1 MTQKLTPTKAILA
14 TEERF
19 LAIAPQ
25 SMQFEAEKGFALQ
38 VLKSNKYL
46 ADVAESD
53 IVSFQ
58 MAVTN
63 IAAIGLSL
71 NPAEK
76 LAYLIPRK
84 GKVCLDVSYMGL
96 MKLATDSGSIKWVQS
111 GMVHENDT
119 FTDNGPGNAP
129 NHAYSPF
136 AKPSERGPYVGAY
149 CVAKTA
155 DGDFLTTTMP
165 IDELEGIRA
174 KSESW
179 KKNKSGPWLEFFT
192 EQCKKTVV
200 RRGSKMWPRSTGS
213 ERMAVAVDLSN
224 QAEGFEPIVNSPN
237 MGQASVDQN
246 EFFVDL
252 MEKGDNLGMFVF
264 SKTIPVP
271 VFTSLFNSFEKGD
284 KTKNKAIVNGMVGD
298 GGATAMEWIDTL
310 ENCAGDESQ
319 VIGFVEDHAP
329 DVIEYIK
336 DQLSA
341 EAVAFFNEVSQ

>member
-1 MTQKLTPTKAILA
+1 MTQQLTPAKAILA

-38 VLKSNKYL
+38 VLKNNDYL
-46 ADVAESD
+46 AGVAQND

-84 GKVCLDVSYMGL
+84 GKVCLDVSYMG
-96 MKLATDSGSIKWVQS
+96 MCKLATDSGSIKWVQS
-111 GMVHENDT
+111 AMVHENDS

-129 NHAYSPF
+129 NHTYSPF

-155 DGDFLTTTMP
+155 DGDFLTTIMTLE
-165 IDELEGIRA
+165 ELESIKAR
-174 KSESW
+174 SESA
-179 KKNKSGPWLEFFT
+179 KKKKGPWFTDFT

-200 RRGSKMWPRSTGS
+200 RRAFKMWPRSTGS

-224 QAEGFEPIVNSPN
+224 QNEGFEPIVNSPN

-271 VFTSLFNSFEKGD
+271 VFTSLFNSFDKGEK
-284 KTKNKAIVNGMVGD
+284 TANKAIVNGMVSD
-298 GGATAMEWIDTL
+298 GGATATEWIDTL
-310 ENCAGDESQ
+310 ENCTGDESQ
-319 VIGFVEDHAP
+319 VIGFVEDHAH

-341 EAVAFFNEVSQ
+341 EAVAFFNEVAQ